1 MPPPLLAMAPR
12 QTLKPYLKPSNPVG
26 RLKNSP
32 PTTSSLK
39 TISSTKPKRSCANT
53 NEPPSLSCNVAYAS
67 ATLALPATAPS
78 SQSVVLSA
86 VPTPLAVAVPAK
98 SSTSP
103 TPPPAPKGA
112 TEVAKA
118 VPWLMKSR
126 ILSPRRRLAKKLSRN
141 KKQQVDR
148 LTIVL
153 AKVTW
158 KNEINVVIRKSSGK
172 AFQQG
177 D

>member
-1 MPPPLLAMAPR
+1 MLPPLLAVAPR
-12 QTLKPYLKPSNPVG
+12 QMLKPYLKPSNPVG

-39 TISSTKPKRSCANT
+39 TISSTKPKRSCVNT
-53 NEPPSLSCNVAYAS
+53 NAPPSLSCNVAYAS
-67 ATLALPATAPS
+67 ATLVQPVSSTSSKSVALL
-78 SQSVVLSA
+78 V
-86 VPTPLAVAVPAK
+86 VPTPPAGVAPAK

-103 TPPPAPKGA
+103 TPPPAPKDARAVG
-112 TEVAKA
+112 KG

-153 AKVTW
+153 AKVAW
-158 KNEINVVIRKSSGK
+158 KNEINVVIRLF
-172 AFQQG
+172 A
-177 D
+177 